1 MNNKFAVGMLVIMLL
16 FTGLSGYLSYSYLKK
31 NNQAEEVQ
39 KKIQNSDQKQ
49 SAGGNTDDSFK
60 WVMA

>member
-31 NNQAEEVQ
+31 NQDIKAAIVEIVNIVSLKFSQYL
-39 KKIQNSDQKQ
+39 
-49 SAGGNTDDSFK
+49 FL
-60 WVMA
+60 